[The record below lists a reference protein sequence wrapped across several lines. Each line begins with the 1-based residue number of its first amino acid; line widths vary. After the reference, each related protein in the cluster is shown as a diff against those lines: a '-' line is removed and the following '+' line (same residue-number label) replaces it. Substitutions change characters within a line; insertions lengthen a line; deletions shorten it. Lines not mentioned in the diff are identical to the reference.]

1 MIKKLWSWKWRI
13 VALILFITA
22 FMIRYEDGIIYATL
36 NLIGVYAIYAL
47 GQFVADEIKLAEVI
61 K

>member
-13 VALILFITA
+13 VALVLFITA
-22 FMIRYEDGIIYATL
+22 FVSRYEDGIIYATL

-47 GQFVADEIKLAEVI
+47 GQFVADEIKSAEVI

>member
-1 MIKKLWSWKWRI
+1 MIKKIWSWKWRI
-13 VALILFITA
+13 VALIIFVMA
-22 FMIRYEDGIIYATL
+22 FMSRYEDGIIYATL

-47 GQFVADEIKLAEVI
+47 GQFVANEIKSAEVL